1 MFEKRNVFFV
11 LLKPYFT
18 LFFFF
23 LNFSYFISNPNL
35 KLKID
40 QNDMVTNI
48 SFEILVIVNMNT
60 NTKKFVDEFKPKI

>member
-18 LFFFF
+18 FYFF

-60 NTKKFVDEFKPKI
+60 NTKKFVDEFKSKI